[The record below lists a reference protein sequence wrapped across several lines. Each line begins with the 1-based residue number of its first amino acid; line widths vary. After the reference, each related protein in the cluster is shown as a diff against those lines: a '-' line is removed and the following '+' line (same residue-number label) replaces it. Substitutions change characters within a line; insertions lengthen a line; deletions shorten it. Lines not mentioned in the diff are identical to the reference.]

1 MELQRSALWPP
12 VPGEGESGVKWCG
25 VSQQSR
31 TSPPLPHPRGTHIGP
46 ESDSV
51 QVLFDAW
58 SPRLLIDCM
67 AVLMIMSMS
76 SVVDA
81 LMRVAMTMAMVQIL
95 MRMSMVVTVGMP
107 MPDALMSV
115 ARGMAVSMVEILM

>member
-1 MELQRSALWPP
+1 
-12 VPGEGESGVKWCG
+12 
-25 VSQQSR
+25 
-31 TSPPLPHPRGTHIGP
+31 
-46 ESDSV
+46 
-51 QVLFDAW
+51 
-58 SPRLLIDCM
+58 M